1 MSGQDPKRRV
11 LLQIDDLLEGENRD
25 VLVMIL
31 KEIRD
36 DQKVAAE
43 RIDTVEQDVSETLAK
58 LNALIMAFPG
68 GDMDGHRRYH
78 ESVIEWREL
87 RNKMIRAALE
97 KVAGAGALAGCV
109 WIAYALWQA
118 LKMEFRK

>member
-36 DQKVAAE
+36 DQRIATE
-43 RIDTVEQDVSETLAK
+43 RIDTVEQDVAETLAK

-68 GDMDGHRRYH
+68 GDMEGHRRYH

>member
-36 DQKVAAE
+36 EQKATDTSIDDVKKDVA
-43 RIDTVEQDVSETLAK
+43 ETLAK
-58 LNALIMAFPG
+58 INALVLAFPG
-68 GDMDGHRRYH
+68 GDMEGHRRYH

-97 KVAGAGALAGCV
+97 KVAGAGALAGCA

-118 LKMEFRK
+118 LKMEFKK